1 MQFRSVIHFNVLF
14 FFFSQKMVVQL
25 NRRLSVEQN
34 NKCIQLFIRNRKDT
48 SLIAYVN
55 IVSATT
61 FFVHNG
67 VSQII
72 MIQEMRKSLWP
83 VRCESFLFWWTSI
96 QHECPFPGSLKFSQ
110 VLRRK
115 LYFHSYRCVHVLWF
129 LSP

>member
-1 MQFRSVIHFNVLF
+1 MWLNAITYKCNLDQLFILMFFF

-72 MIQEMRKSLWP
+72 MILEMRKSL
-83 VRCESFLFWWTSI
+83 
-96 QHECPFPGSLKFSQ
+96 
-110 VLRRK
+110 
-115 LYFHSYRCVHVLWF
+115 
-129 LSP
+129 